1 MQYRTTRTVPP
12 VENTS
17 HLKFIPTVIDRGPCE
32 MHGAPVGIPC
42 FHLRGDRGYRPAIC
56 NRRAVAAGMDSPISH
71 NAFTVKSVSKSK
83 KRS

>member
-1 MQYRTTRTVPP
+1 MQYRTTRTVAP

-32 MHGAPVGIPC
+32 MHGVSTGVPC
-42 FHLRGDRGYRPAIC
+42 FHIRGDRGYLPAIC
-56 NRRAVAAGMDSPISH
+56 NRRARAAGMNSEISQ